1 MLDFKCQVAVV
12 TGGARGLGFGIAK
25 KLGEL
30 GARVAIADLDATNGQ
45 QAVRELANLGIEAT
59 SVQCDVT
66 EEQNVERMVQQV
78 VDKWGQIDVLVNNAG
93 IVGTIGNVWELP
105 IDVLDKLYRTN
116 LRGVFLCCQKVV
128 PHMLKK
134 DYGRIVNI
142 ASVSGKEGNPKHAPY
157 SVTKAAVIC
166 LTKSLGKE
174 LATTKITVNALS
186 PALVHT
192 DLVNQWSPDEI
203 GYLVSKIPMGRTGT
217 IEEIADMA
225 AWMASRECSFTTAAV
240 FDISGGRA
248 TY

>member
-1 MLDFKCQVAVV
+1 MISFKGQVAIV

-30 GARVAIADLDATNGQ
+30 GAKVTIADLDASNGQ
-45 QAVRELANLGIEAT
+45 QAVLKLAALGIEAI

-66 EEQNVERMVQQV
+66 EEQNVERMIQQV

-93 IVGTIGNVWELP
+93 IVGVIGNVWELP
-105 IDVLDKLYRTN
+105 IDVLDKLYHTN

-128 PHMLKK
+128 PHMLRK

-174 LATTKITVNALS
+174 LATTKITVNAIS
-186 PALVHT
+186 PALVYT
-192 DLVNQWSPDEI
+192 DLLGQWSPEDI
-203 GYLVSKIPMGRTGT
+203 SYLVSKIPMGRTGT
-217 IEEIADMA
+217 IEEIADMT
-225 AWMASRECSFTTAAV
+225 AWVASRECSFTTAAI